1 MAQKLERAAAL
12 VLGKALLWRVF
23 DESGA
28 FIADSIRT
36 RIRRAYEDLGDQC
49 TLETAENPVKKVP
62 IAITRDEAEYLIDEL
77 DDEEQ
82 GEVNIGNDGAGANTN
97 ERRRLTDLQYRI
109 LLSSM
114 RHLQRDVAALGAN
127 SERRGRQVD
136 HRLATK
142 DRNIN
147 RLSIVQARRTIRA
160 QNAENEEEGNAGSRN
175 RISELSRLPKTLHA
189 LWQEYQF
196 GSGNKKAAKDFT
208 PQERG
213 KSSVKHKYYLRKCLW
228 EQVAEMVQSGMDA
241 DVACDR
247 I

>member
-49 TLETAENPVKKVP
+49 TLETEENPVKKVP

-127 SERRGRQVD
+127 SERRGRQVH
-136 HRLATK
+136 HRLATM

-147 RLSIVQARRTIRA
+147 RLSIVPARRTKA
-160 QNAENEEEGNAGSRN
+160 QA
-175 RISELSRLPKTLHA
+175 LSKT
-189 LWQEYQF
+189 
-196 GSGNKKAAKDFT
+196 
-208 PQERG
+208 
-213 KSSVKHKYYLRKCLW
+213 
-228 EQVAEMVQSGMDA
+228 
-241 DVACDR
+241 
-247 I
+247 